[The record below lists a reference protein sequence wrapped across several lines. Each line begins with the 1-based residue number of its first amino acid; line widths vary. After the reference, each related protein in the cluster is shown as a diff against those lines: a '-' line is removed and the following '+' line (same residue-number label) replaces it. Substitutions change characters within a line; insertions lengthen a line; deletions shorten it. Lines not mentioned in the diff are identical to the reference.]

1 MGVLRGPRAS
11 WATGGWLL
19 PFAGVLLLSGCV
31 PGPFVRSGSGSCP
44 CAASTT
50 TESETRPDQP
60 KSEQAQPPEKSS
72 KPRTLPQALCAYWHC
87 FRTHGWET
95 QVQKNNENS
104 EVDKKGSK
112 IPSKTEKPGEGSEA
126 APKQN
131 KDEKKDTNQKDKTE
145 EKKNSTEGE
154 QKEEKKKEEDK
165 KEEEKQPWFSA
176 HAQAT
181 TVTQTHDAFR
191 SPYIGPRSLL
201 PVERTPTS
209 VTGTLFLDG
218 RLWETEGW
226 SGELVFNPEMS
237 SGPGLSDS
245 QGIAGFPN
253 GEITRVGIVAPTP
266 YFARLFL
273 RQTFGFGGEEEKVE
287 DEANQIAGKRDVDR
301 MTLSVGK
308 FSATDFADD
317 NVYSHDPRTQFLPWS
332 IMYNGAWDYPANVRG
347 YTYGIALDF
356 NQKYWAL
363 RYGIFAEPTFANGAP
378 LDPKFIKANGLVLE
392 WLVRYGLETR
402 PGNLRLLA
410 YANHAHMGDY
420 REALDQMPVD
430 PDVTL
435 TRAYRWKYGFGLS
448 WDQEITKEL
457 GIFGRLGWNDG
468 HTESWAFTAIDRVG
482 EIGLLL
488 KGKRW
493 CRPNDAIGLAFDA
506 NGIAKDHRDYLA
518 AGGLDFIIGDGRL
531 RYGPEEIFEFFYNY
545 QVIKGIF
552 VSFDFQEVNHP
563 AYNRD
568 RGPVSIYTLRV
579 HLEI

>member
-1 MGVLRGPRAS
+1 
-11 WATGGWLL
+11 
-19 PFAGVLLLSGCV
+19 
-31 PGPFVRSGSGSCP
+31 
-44 CAASTT
+44 
-50 TESETRPDQP
+50 
-60 KSEQAQPPEKSS
+60 
-72 KPRTLPQALCAYWHC
+72 LPQALCVYWHC
-87 FRTHGWET
+87 FHTHGWET
-95 QVQKNNENS
+95 QDQKEDENS
-104 EVDKKGSK
+104 GDDKKGSK
-112 IPSKTEKPGEGSEA
+112 TPTTTEEPGEGPEA
-126 APKQN
+126 APKQDKN
-131 KDEKKDTNQKDKTE
+131 EKEDRKQKDQTKEKKDSKE
-145 EKKNSTEGE
+145 AE
-154 QKEEKKKEEDK
+154 QKEEEKKEEDK
-165 KEEEKQPWFSA
+165 KEEEKQPWSSA

-218 RLWETEGW
+218 RLWETDGW

-253 GEITRVGIVAPTP
+253 GEITRVGIVSPTP

-273 RQTFGFGGEEEKVE
+273 RQTFGFGGEQEKVE
-287 DEANQIAGKRDVDR
+287 DEANQIAGKRDIDR
-301 MTLSVGK
+301 ITLSVGK

-347 YTYGIALDF
+347 YTYGIAVDF

-378 LDPKFIKANGLVLE
+378 LDPKFIKANGQVLE
-392 WLVRYGLETR
+392 WLVRYGLEER

-420 REALDQMPVD
+420 REALDRMPAD

-493 CRPNDAIGLAFDA
+493 CRPNDAIGFAFDA
-506 NGIAKDHRDYLA
+506 NGIARDHRAYLA

-579 HLEI
+579 HLQI

>member
-1 MGVLRGPRAS
+1 M
-11 WATGGWLL
+11 
-19 PFAGVLLLSGCV
+19 
-31 PGPFVRSGSGSCP
+31 
-44 CAASTT
+44 
-50 TESETRPDQP
+50 
-60 KSEQAQPPEKSS
+60 
-72 KPRTLPQALCAYWHC
+72 HC
-87 FRTHGWET
+87 LRTHGWEA
-95 QVQKNNENS
+95 QDQK
-104 EVDKKGSK
+104 
-112 IPSKTEKPGEGSEA
+112 EKEKST
-126 APKQN
+126 
-131 KDEKKDTNQKDKTE
+131 DEKKENKSPTKGQEPGESSNEKKDGNQTDQPE
-145 EKKNSTEGE
+145 EKKDSKEG
-154 QKEEKKKEEDK
+154 DK
-165 KEEEKQPWFSA
+165 KEEEKKEEEKQSWFSA

-181 TVTQTHDAFR
+181 MVTQTHDVFR

-266 YFARLFL
+266 YFARIYL
-273 RQTFGFGGEEEKVE
+273 RQTWGFGGEQEKVE
-287 DEANQIAGKRDVDR
+287 DDANQIAGMRDIDR
-301 MTLSVGK
+301 ITLSVGK
-308 FSATDFADD
+308 FSATDFMDD
-317 NVYSHDPRTQFLPWS
+317 NRYSHDPRTQFLPWS

-347 YTYGIALDF
+347 YTYGIAADF

-363 RYGIFAEPTFANGAP
+363 RYGIFAEPAFANGAP
-378 LDPKFIKANGLVLE
+378 FDPKFIKANGQAVE
-392 WLVRYGLETR
+392 WLLRYGLEER

-420 REALDQMPVD
+420 REALDQMPVN

-457 GIFGRLGWNDG
+457 GVFGRLGWDDG
-468 HTESWAFTAIDRVG
+468 HTESWAFTAIDRLAELG
-482 EIGLLL
+482 MLL
-488 KGKRW
+488 KGKCW
-493 CRPNDAIGLAFDA
+493 CRPNDVAGLAGCI
-506 NGIAKDHRDYLA
+506 NGLSGDHRNYLG
-518 AGGLDFIIGDGRL
+518 AGGLDFIIGDGKL
-531 RYGPEEIFEFFYNY
+531 TYGPEEILDFFYSC

-552 VSFDFQEVNHP
+552 VTFDFQEVNHP

-579 HLEI
+579 HTEF